1 MRKRLSCPHY
11 HYPGPLL
18 FPDPPF
24 YSGHSFP
31 WLRSPWE
38 HRTDAF
44 FKLTS
49 SVLLQISQ
57 ESLFHHIKYI
67 PLVLGS
73 YALTIHISMSPT
85 VPSTFFSSLLCLL
98 FSDLF
103 VGCAAWNR
111 VTFVW
116 RMPFLLAKELP
127 KFPQAFKACS
137 PSASQINLL
146 ISLPADHN
154 YWSHLKFIINSWDKG
169 SK

>member
-11 HYPGPLL
+11 HYPGPFL

-73 YALTIHISMSPT
+73 YALTIPISMSPA
-85 VPSTFFSSLLCLL
+85 VPSTFLFQPPLSALFRPLCGLCCLEQSRICLTHALPLGQRAPEVSTSFQSL
-98 FSDLF
+98 
-103 VGCAAWNR
+103 
-111 VTFVW
+111 
-116 RMPFLLAKELP
+116 
-127 KFPQAFKACS
+127 
-137 PSASQINLL
+137 
-146 ISLPADHN
+146 
-154 YWSHLKFIINSWDKG
+154 
-169 SK
+169 